1 MISRGSSPGLSC
13 TSSANQQPRAG
24 QVNGNSNGNSG
35 TSDPVYS
42 RINKSSSY
50 SLIKEPASSQT
61 TTTSNGVTAEVES
74 ASLTWLQ
81 RQQKKLEERR
91 TLQRRREGPHFQSQG

>member
-13 TSSANQQPRAG
+13 TSSAIQQPRAG
-24 QVNGNSNGNSG
+24 QVNGNSNGTSG

-61 TTTSNGVTAEVES
+61 TTTTNGVTDVES